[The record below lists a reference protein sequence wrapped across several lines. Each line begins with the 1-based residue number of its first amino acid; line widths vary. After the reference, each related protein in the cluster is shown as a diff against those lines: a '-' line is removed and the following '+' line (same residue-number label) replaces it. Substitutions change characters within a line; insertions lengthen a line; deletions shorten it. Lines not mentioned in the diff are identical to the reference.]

1 MKIVN
6 IGDTL
11 WTMVNNKPRERT
23 VKSANP
29 NNGWVRFSDDRFKLL
44 KYCFTSLDELMD
56 DLRTQA
62 EYKKDKKKK
71 TGKLKHKAG
80 EFFNR

>member
-1 MKIVN
+1 MKIIN

-23 VKSANP
+23 VKSVNST
-29 NNGWVRFSDDRFKLL
+29 NEWVRFSDGRLKLL

-56 DLRTQA
+56 DLRTKA
-62 EYKKDKKKK
+62 EYKKDRKNK
-71 TGKLKHKAG
+71 TGKLKRKAG
-80 EFFNR
+80 GVFSR